1 MAEFD
6 VAAFVAK
13 LERMGVRL
21 TAVPL
26 ADGKLRINRWRML
39 HAAEN
44 TSQIHEL
51 WSSELG
57 ENQGRI
63 DMLAAFLEA
72 RTAAPRVTAERG
84 AVALKKLQIGRA
96 RDPSA

>member
-6 VAAFVAK
+6 VAAFVAR

-21 TAVPL
+21 TAIPL

-44 TSQIHEL
+44 TQQIQDLWASQI
-51 WSSELG
+51 G
-57 ENQGRI
+57 DDQARI
-63 DMLAAFLEA
+63 NLLAAFVNS
-72 RTAAPRVTAERG
+72 RTATPRVTADRP
-84 AVALKKLQIGRA
+84 AVGLKKAQ
-96 RDPSA
+96 

>member
-1 MAEFD
+1 MVEFD

-21 TAVPL
+21 TSVPL

-44 TSQIHEL
+44 TKQIQDL
-51 WSSELG
+51 WTSELG
-57 ENQGRI
+57 DNQARI
-63 DMLAAFLEA
+63 DFLAAFLEA
-72 RTAAPRVTAERG
+72 RTATPRVTADRAPAPAG
-84 AVALKKLQIGRA
+84 LKRVK
-96 RDPSA
+96 